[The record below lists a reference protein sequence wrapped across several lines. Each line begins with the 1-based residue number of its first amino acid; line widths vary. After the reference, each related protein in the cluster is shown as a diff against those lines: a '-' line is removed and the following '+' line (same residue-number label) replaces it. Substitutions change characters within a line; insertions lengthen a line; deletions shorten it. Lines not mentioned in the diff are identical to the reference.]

1 MTLQIEDDL
10 TRILQAAHE
19 SPEQAARE
27 LVVLE
32 LFRQHRISGGRAAE
46 LLKESREQFIHRAA
60 DAGIPYFDFTP
71 DELKEEIDSAKQ
83 LARAR
88 LL

>member
-1 MTLQIEDDL
+1 MTLTIEDDL
-10 TRILQAAHE
+10 TTILQGTHA

-27 LVVLE
+27 LIVLE

-46 LLKESREQFIHRAA
+46 LLNVSREDFIRHAA

-71 DELKEEIDSAKQ
+71 DQLKEEIDSAKQ

-88 LL
+88 RL